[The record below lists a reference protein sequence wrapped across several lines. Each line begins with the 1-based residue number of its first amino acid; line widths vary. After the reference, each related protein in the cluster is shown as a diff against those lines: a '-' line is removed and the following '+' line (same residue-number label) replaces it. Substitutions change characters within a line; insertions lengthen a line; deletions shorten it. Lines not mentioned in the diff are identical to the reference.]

1 MNRLDFKID
10 FPSII
15 KMSDSVFIPKMYK
28 VRQNF
33 DTLKLSNFIEKLKG
47 ELTNKKD
54 IMESLN
60 GKKSMHSPRKPWY
73 Q

>member
-10 FPSII
+10 FPLII

-47 ELTNKKD
+47 ELAKKK
-54 IMESLN
+54 I
-60 GKKSMHSPRKPWY
+60 
-73 Q
+73 